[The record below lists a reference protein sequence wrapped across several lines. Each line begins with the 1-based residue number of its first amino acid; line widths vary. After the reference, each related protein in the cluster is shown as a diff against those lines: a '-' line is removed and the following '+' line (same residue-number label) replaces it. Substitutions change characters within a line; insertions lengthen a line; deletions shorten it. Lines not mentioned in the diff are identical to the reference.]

1 LIFREYALDP
11 TALDSWD
18 VFKDITN
25 RFGFEHGRL
34 ISRFPEKWEKE
45 VLKACGDLGDVEK
58 KKIALRLR
66 QFGRQKLVDF
76 DRAFNSK
83 RTWLNNA
90 LEEHK
95 RQPFQAIIADNSKA
109 KRKDIISPTDVE
121 ETHPLIRI
129 GRGGEIQR
137 RAEDL
142 AECCQL
148 LLENSTEVILVDP
161 YFDPSRRKWTR
172 PLGHFLMCAEKG
184 KTLSRFEYHL
194 KAHAAGAWFSDECE
208 RQFSKNLSE
217 HREVRF
223 LLWEDEEDPLDLHS
237 RLVLTDVGVMK
248 IDRGLDEDH
257 DGHTLVTVLNDVER
271 EDLWDRYAKRQNKYH
286 LIDEVVVTQG
296 GAKVVKGKGQGKV
309 KGKQKK

>member
-1 LIFREYALDP
+1 MIFREYALDP

-83 RTWLNNA
+83 VTWLNNA

-95 RQPFQAIIADNSKA
+95 RQPFQAIIANDSKA
-109 KRKDIISPTDVE
+109 KRKHIISPTDVE

-137 RAEDL
+137 RAEEL
-142 AECCQL
+142 A
-148 LLENSTEVILVDP
+148 VFLV
-161 YFDPSRRKWTR
+161 
-172 PLGHFLMCAEKG
+172 
-184 KTLSRFEYHL
+184 
-194 KAHAAGAWFSDECE
+194 
-208 RQFSKNLSE
+208 SE
-217 HREVRF
+217 SGTH
-223 LLWEDEEDPLDLHS
+223 
-237 RLVLTDVGVMK
+237 
-248 IDRGLDEDH
+248 
-257 DGHTLVTVLNDVER
+257 
-271 EDLWDRYAKRQNKYH
+271 
-286 LIDEVVVTQG
+286 
-296 GAKVVKGKGQGKV
+296 
-309 KGKQKK
+309 

>member
-1 LIFREYALDP
+1 MIFREYALDP

-83 RTWLNNA
+83 VTWLNNA

-95 RQPFQAIIADNSKA
+95 RQPFQAIIANDSKA
-109 KRKDIISPTDVE
+109 KRKHIISPTNVE

-137 RAEDL
+137 RAEEL
-142 AECCQL
+142 AGCCQL
-148 LLENSTEVILVDP
+148 LLEASTEVILVDP

-194 KAHAAGAWFSDECE
+194 KAHAEGSWFSDECE

-217 HREVRF
+217 HSEVRF

-257 DGHTLVTVLNDVER
+257 DGNTLVTVLNDVER
-271 EDLWDRYAKRQNKYH
+271 EDLWDRYAKRQNKYD
-286 LIDEVVVTQG
+286 LIDEIVVTQR
-296 GAKVVKGKGQGKV
+296 GAKVVKGKR
-309 KGKQKK
+309 KQKK

>member
-1 LIFREYALDP
+1 MIFREYALDP

-25 RFGFEHGRL
+25 RFGFEHGRR

-45 VLKACGDLGDVEK
+45 VIKACGDLGDVEK

-95 RQPFQAIIADNSKA
+95 RQPFQAIIANDSKA

-172 PLGHFLMCAEKG
+172 PLGHLLMCAEKG
-184 KTLSRFEYHL
+184 RTLSRFEYHL
-194 KAHAAGAWFSDECE
+194 KATAAGSWFSDECQ

-237 RLVLTDVGVMK
+237 RLVLTDVGVME

-257 DGHTLVTVLNDVER
+257 DGHTLVTLLNDVER
-271 EDLWDRYAKRQNKYH
+271 EELWDRYAKRQNRYH
-286 LIDEVVVTQG
+286 LIDEIVVSQR
-296 GAKVVKGKGQGKV
+296 GAKVVNGKGKGKR
-309 KGKQKK
+309 KR

>member
-11 TALDSWD
+11 TALGSWD

-76 DRAFNSK
+76 HRAYNTK
-83 RTWLNNA
+83 LTWLNNA

-142 AECCQL
+142 TECCRL

-184 KTLSRFEYHL
+184 RTLSRFEYHL
-194 KAHAAGAWFSDECE
+194 KAQAAGSWFSDECE
-208 RQFSKNLSE
+208 RQFSKSLSE
-217 HREVRF
+217 HSEVRF
-223 LLWEDEEDPLDLHS
+223 FLWEDEEDPLDLHS
-237 RLVLTDVGVMK
+237 RLVLTDVGVME

-271 EDLWDRYAKRQNKYH
+271 EELWDRYAKRQNKYD
-286 LIDEVVVTQG
+286 LIDEIVVTQG
-296 GAKVVKGKGQGKV
+296 GAKVVKVKGKV
-309 KGKQKK
+309 KGKRQQNK